1 MSEEKV
7 PDELRYTKSHEW
19 VKVDGESA
27 TVGITDH
34 AQAQLTDIVFVDL
47 PSAGKSVAKGG
58 SVLVL
63 ESVKTVADVYA
74 PGAGSVTEANA
85 ELKSHPELINQD
97 PYGKGWIFRLHLSAP
112 IPASELLS
120 AEEYPRVRGV
130 RVEPAR
136 STCP

>member
-7 PDELRYTKSHEW
+7 PNELRYTKSHEW

-27 TVGITDH
+27 TVGVTDH

-47 PSAGKSVAKGG
+47 PATGKSVAKGG

-74 PGAGSVTEANA
+74 PERVGDGGQRRAEIAPRVHQPGSVREGLDLPT
-85 ELKSHPELINQD
+85 STFRPD
-97 PYGKGWIFRLHLSAP
+97 PRNGTIERGRVPRFRC
-112 IPASELLS
+112 
-120 AEEYPRVRGV
+120 VGV
-130 RVEPAR
+130 AR
-136 STCP
+136 RPSTGP

>member
-1 MSEEKV
+1 M
-7 PDELRYTKSHEW
+7 
-19 VKVDGESA
+19 
-27 TVGITDH
+27 
-34 AQAQLTDIVFVDL
+34 FVDL

-112 IPASELLS
+112 IPASEPSS
-120 AEEYPRVRGV
+120 AEEDR
-130 RVEPAR
+130 AFAA
-136 STCP
+136 SA

>member
-7 PDELRYTKSHEW
+7 PNELRYTKSHEW
-19 VKVDGESA
+19 VKVDGEEA

-34 AQAQLTDIVFVDL
+34 AQGQLTDIVFVDL
-47 PSAGKSVAKGG
+47 PAAGKAAVKGA

-74 PGAGSVTEANA
+74 PGNGSVTAVNA
-85 ELKSHPELINQD
+85 ELKAHPELINQD

-112 IPASELLS
+112 IVASDLLS
-120 AEEYPRVRGV
+120 ADEYR
-130 RVEPAR
+130 ALAA
-136 STCP
+136 STSG

>member
-7 PDELRYTKSHEW
+7 PNELRYTKSHEW
-19 VKVDGESA
+19 VKVEGDRA

-47 PSAGKSVAKGG
+47 PSAGKSVVKGA

-74 PGAGSVTEANA
+74 PGAGSVVESNP
-85 ELKSHPELINQD
+85 ELKAHPEFINQD
-97 PYGKGWIFRLHLSAP
+97 PYGKGWIFRLRLSAP
-112 IPASELLS
+112 IPAAELLS
-120 AEEYPRVRGV
+120 AEEYR
-130 RVEPAR
+130 AFAA
-136 STCP
+136 SA